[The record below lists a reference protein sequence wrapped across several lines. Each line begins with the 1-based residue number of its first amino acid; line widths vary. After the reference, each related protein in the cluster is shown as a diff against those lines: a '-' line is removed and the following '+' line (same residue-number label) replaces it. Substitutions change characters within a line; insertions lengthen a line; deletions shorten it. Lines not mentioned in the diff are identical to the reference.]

1 MNLSKLLSDAGF
13 EYRAVGSTDI
23 EISEIVSDSRRVCDN
38 CLFLCIR
45 GIKNDSHRYIGEVCA
60 HGAAALVVEE
70 GHAAEAVHPP
80 AGITIIYTK
89 DTRSALARL
98 WYSRYELAA
107 AGMRIVA
114 VTGTNGKTTVSYM
127 LRSIFGAAMHRCGL
141 IGNNNLA
148 DGKVLGFRDILQL
161 IRICDELNFGKL
173 QTLSVRDPCHFKPEV
188 TVFRRL
194 LLQLITERGE
204 VYISRR

>member
-1 MNLSKLLSDAGF
+1 MGGKHGGVTDNTG
-13 EYRAVGSTDI
+13 AVVIPAPRVLYI
-23 EISEIVSDSRRVCDN
+23 ENKC
-38 CLFLCIR
+38 
-45 GIKNDSHRYIGEVCA
+45 G
-60 HGAAALVVEE
+60 
-70 GHAAEAVHPP
+70 
-80 AGITIIYTK
+80 
-89 DTRSALARL
+89 
-98 WYSRYELAA
+98 
-107 AGMRIVA
+107 
-114 VTGTNGKTTVSYM
+114 GTVPFTLGNNSV
-127 LRSIFGAAMHRCGL
+127 HRCGL

-204 VYISRR
+204 VYISHFVVVLHLIDDLPAFEVIGAVQRPVLGIAPGGGIIVIGGNKLIARNSHGGDRFKGNK